1 MPFSFL
7 FYLQPTYTFVLP
19 NKKGKYAFP
28 IPDKLPESVKL
39 QIKTNKNYKS
49 ELARQ
54 YDISWQALHK
64 GYLGDTEKYTNFKK
78 LPIQDEYT
86 FVRTYF
92 NVIWS
97 FYVLLIR
104 LLTFKNPFHE
114 ISAWWKSRIAVRS
127 NYLKEPIT
135 YSEWKNFNDGFIIDK
150 PLVSVIIPTL
160 NRYKYLKD
168 VLKDLEKQDYKN
180 FELIVVDQSEP
191 FEETFYDQFSLQLH
205 VIHQKEKAL
214 WLARNTAIEKAKSDF
229 LLLFDDDSRINKY
242 WISNHLKCLSFFDA
256 DISSGVSISTIGAEV
271 PLHYSFFKISSQLDT
286 GNVLIKRE
294 VFRKLGLFDRQ
305 FEKQRMGDGEFGLR
319 AYLEGYLNISNPYAD
334 RLHLKVATGG
344 LRQMGSWDA
353 FRPKNIFAPRPVP
366 SVLYFLRRYFG
377 KKRSLFALLK
387 TVPPSIMPYRFKKNK
402 SMMVLGSFISV
413 VLFPVILIQ
422 VIRSWSLASKKIK
435 EGSIIKKLDS

>member
-1 MPFSFL
+1 M
-7 FYLQPTYTFVLP
+7 
-19 NKKGKYAFP
+19 
-28 IPDKLPESVKL
+28 
-39 QIKTNKNYKS
+39 
-49 ELARQ
+49 
-54 YDISWQALHK
+54 
-64 GYLGDTEKYTNFKK
+64 
-78 LPIQDEYT
+78 
-86 FVRTYF
+86 RTYF